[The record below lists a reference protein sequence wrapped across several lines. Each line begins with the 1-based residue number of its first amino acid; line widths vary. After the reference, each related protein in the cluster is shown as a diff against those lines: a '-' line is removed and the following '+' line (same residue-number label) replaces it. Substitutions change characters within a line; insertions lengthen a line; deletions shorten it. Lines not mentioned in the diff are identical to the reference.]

1 MNDSNDDGSGIDL
14 SRRKALAA
22 LGSIGVASAGAG
34 LGTSAYFSDRETF
47 ENNALIAGELDVKA
61 AYAAYYSDWRP
72 NGDGVAEDDGVDE
85 VMMYDG
91 APGAVGSA
99 DELPDGLT
107 GLPADDAWLIAVSDP
122 DRFLDNTR
130 TGGAGVVTCPDGTDA
145 DEIGQPVVDVSDL
158 KPGDFGGVTID
169 FALCDNPGFVAL
181 DGRIVES
188 AEAGTTEPEADDPDE
203 RAPGTELLDGVQAA
217 VWVDDGDNYQDS
229 GESPVVDSLRN
240 VLGLSADGAG
250 VALNGDLVASE
261 GGGVGS
267 RGCFSAETTHSV
279 SFAWFVPT
287 NHGNEIQ
294 GDSLTFSVGLD
305 AEQCQHNDGTTLTV
319 LHDTHVGGR
328 LGPVD
333 SPENVENYVGLMDD
347 LSAPGRTLRLGV
359 GDDLGS
365 SALSTE
371 FQGSHVIDP
380 FEAGDLAYDTFGN
393 HEFDFGPEVL
403 RERVAETEGFRWV
416 SANANEPTG
425 EVFAAEQGAARFE
438 ITTVAGVQ
446 VGITGILTPRAR
458 EVTSLGDATVTD
470 PIAALNDVVPE
481 MRAAGA
487 EVVIVLSH
495 VSNDRVRGVDNF
507 EGQGIAA
514 NVDGID
520 LIVGDDS
527 AEAFDEAVVI
537 DDTICSFV
545 GDEYDFL
552 GEVTLDVGNSV
563 QSFDRIVH
571 DVSETVPKRG
581 VTASE
586 PVREAAN
593 AYREGIDATVIGE
606 SLVSLDTRGS
616 ALRTRET
623 NVGNFVADAI
633 RDDVGAEVAIQNG
646 GGIRTGT
653 LYSPGDITDFLIDQI
668 LPFPNVTVELEV
680 SGATLHDALENGVSE
695 FESLEGRFPQVS
707 GMEFAWDPD
716 GPSDVRNPPADGRV
730 DPADVTIGGEA
741 LDLTETYTIA
751 TNDFVAG
758 GGDGYDMFTDA
769 PRTGDGGTNLAE
781 LVKDRI
787 RAGSPISPEV
797 EGRIVRTS
805 GATASSLSVGSRPH
819 GRHPNET

>member
-1 MNDSNDDGSGIDL
+1 MNDPNDDGSGIDL
-14 SRRKALAA
+14 SRRTALAA
-22 LGSIGVASAGAG
+22 LGSVGAASVGAG
-34 LGTSAYFSDRETF
+34 LGTSAYFSDRERF

-61 AYAAYYSDWRP
+61 AYATYYADWRP
-72 NGDGVAEDDGVDE
+72 NAEGIAEDEGVDE
-85 VMMYDG
+85 VVMYDG
-91 APGAVGSA
+91 APGTVGSA
-99 DELPDGLT
+99 NEIPDGLT

-130 TGGAGVVTCPDGTDA
+130 TGTAGTAACPDGTDA
-145 DEIGQPVVDVSDL
+145 DDLNGPVVDIADV
-158 KPGDFGGVTID
+158 KPGDFGAITVD
-169 FALCDNPGFVAL
+169 FTLCDNPGFATL
-181 DGRIVES
+181 DGAIVGS
-188 AEAGTTEPEADDPDE
+188 AENGTTEPEGDDPDE
-203 RAPGTELLDGVQAA
+203 REPGVELLDVVQAA
-217 VWVDDGDNYQDS
+217 VWVDDGNDYQNGD
-229 GESPVVDSLRN
+229 ESPVVDSLRN

-250 VALNGDLVASE
+250 VALNGDLAAPE
-261 GGGVGS
+261 GGGVGAL
-267 RGCFSAETTHSV
+267 GCFSADTTHSV
-279 SFAWFVPT
+279 SVAWFVPT
-287 NHGNEIQ
+287 DHGNEIQ
-294 GDSLTFSVGLD
+294 GDSLTFSVGLYT
-305 AEQCQHNDGTTLTV
+305 EQCRHNDGTTLTI

-333 SPENVENYVGLMDD
+333 SAENVENYFGLMDERSD
-347 LSAPGRTLRLGV
+347 PGRTLRLGV

-393 HEFDFGPEVL
+393 HEFDFGPDVL

-425 EVFAAEQGAARFE
+425 EVFAAEQGATRFE
-438 ITTVAGVQ
+438 ITTVAGVR

-470 PIAALNDVVPE
+470 PIEALTDVVPE

-507 EGQGIAA
+507 EGRGIAA

-537 DDTICSFV
+537 NDTICSFV

-552 GEVTLDVGNSV
+552 GEITLDIGNSV
-563 QSFDRIVH
+563 ESFDRTVY
-571 DVSETVPKRG
+571 DVSETVPERG

-593 AYREGIDATVIGE
+593 AYREGINATVIGE
-606 SLVSLDTRGS
+606 SLVPLDARGS

-623 NVGNFVADAI
+623 NIGNFVADAI
-633 RDDVGAEVAIQNG
+633 REDVGADVAIQNG

-653 LYSPGDITDFLIDQI
+653 RYSPGDLTDFLIDQI
-668 LPFPNVTVELEV
+668 LPFPNVTVELEI
-680 SGATLHDALENGVSE
+680 SGETLHDALENGVSE

-707 GMEFAWDPD
+707 GVEFAWDPD
-716 GPSDVRNPPADGRV
+716 GPSDVRDPPADGRV
-730 DPADVTIGGEA
+730 DPADVSIGGQP
-741 LDLTETYTIA
+741 LDLEATYTVG
-751 TNDFVAG
+751 TNDFMAD
-758 GGDGYDMFTDA
+758 GGDGYDMFAGA

-787 RAGSPISPEV
+787 RSETPISPAT
-797 EGRIVRTS
+797 EGRITRTS
-805 GATASSLSVGSRPH
+805 GATASSLSAIL
-819 GRHPNET
+819 GR

>member
-1 MNDSNDDGSGIDL
+1 MNDSNDDETGIEL
-14 SRRKALAA
+14 SRRQALAA
-22 LGSIGVASAGAG
+22 LSSIGAASAGAG
-34 LGTSAYFSDRETF
+34 LATSAYFSDQETF
-47 ENNALIAGELDVKA
+47 ENNALMAGELDVKA

-72 NGDGVAEDDGVDE
+72 NADGVAEDAGVDE
-85 VMMYDG
+85 VVMYDG
-91 APGAVGSA
+91 APGTVGDA
-99 DELPDGLT
+99 GDLPDGLT

-130 TGGAGVVTCPDGTDA
+130 TGAAGTASCPGGTDA
-145 DEIGQPVVDVSDL
+145 ADLDQPVIDVPDL
-158 KPGDFGGVTID
+158 KPGDFGEVTID
-169 FALCDNPGFVAL
+169 FTLCDNPGFVTL
-181 DGRIVES
+181 DGAIVES
-188 AEAGTTEPEADDPDE
+188 TENGTTEPEGDDPDE
-203 RAPGTELLDGVQAA
+203 RDPGVELLDVVQAA
-217 VWVDDGDNYQDS
+217 VWVDDGNNYQD
-229 GESPVVDSLRN
+229 GEEMPVVVDSLRN
-240 VLGLSADGAG
+240 VLGLAEDGAG
-250 VALNGDLVASE
+250 VALNGDLPATQ
-261 GGGVGS
+261 GGGAGDL
-267 RGCFSAETTHSV
+267 GCFSADTTHSV

-287 NHGNEIQ
+287 DHGNEIQ
-294 GDSLTFSVGLD
+294 GDSLTFSVGLYT
-305 AEQCQHNDGTTLTV
+305 EQCRHNDGTTLTI

-328 LGPVD
+328 LGPAD
-333 SPENVENYVGLMDD
+333 STENIENYFGLVDA
-347 LSAPGRTLRLGV
+347 LSDPGRTLRLGV

-425 EVFAAEQGAARFE
+425 EVFAAEEGATRFE
-438 ITTVAGVQ
+438 LTTVAGVP

-470 PIAALNDVVPE
+470 PIAALNDVVPR
-481 MRAAGA
+481 MRDAGA

-507 EGQGIAA
+507 EGRGIAA

-527 AEAFDEAVVI
+527 AETFDEAVVI
-537 DDTICSFV
+537 DGTICSFV

-563 QSFDRIVH
+563 EGFDRTVY
-571 DVSETVPKRG
+571 DVSETVPERG

-593 AYREGIDATVIGE
+593 FYREGIDATVIGE
-606 SLVSLDTRGS
+606 SLVPLDTRGS
-616 ALRTRET
+616 ELRTRET
-623 NVGNFVADAI
+623 NIGNFVADAI
-633 RDDVGAEVAIQNG
+633 RDDVGADIAIQNG

-668 LPFPNVTVELEV
+668 LPFPNITVELEV
-680 SGATLHDALENGVSE
+680 SGETIHDALENGVSE

-707 GMEFAWDPD
+707 GVEFAWNPN
-716 GPSDVRNPPADGRV
+716 GPSDVRDPPADGRV
-730 DPADVTIGGEA
+730 DPTDVLIGGQP
-741 LDLTETYTIA
+741 LDLDATYTVG
-751 TNDFVAG
+751 TNDFMAN
-758 GGDGYDMFTDA
+758 GGDGYDMFTSA

-787 RAGSPISPEV
+787 RTRGTISPEV
-797 EGRIVRTS
+797 EGRITRLSGGTTTS
-805 GATASSLSVGSRPH
+805 LPAVH
-819 GRHPNET
+819 GR